1 MSFEGNSGGYLSL
14 MSCGV
19 ISKPAARAI
28 AAAGLEINL
37 DVDRQSAAP
46 PIGIYQQSR
55 RRTYFASAFTF
66 LSLLLSSV
74 CRLC

>member
-46 PIGIYQQSR
+46 PIGIYHHLGAAPTLHPRSH
-55 RRTYFASAFTF
+55 F
-66 LSLLLSSV
+66 
-74 CRLC
+74 